1 MITRFES
8 LIQVE
13 DHLSSSNLITNMYFN
28 LEPKLLAWP
37 KLLLCKLIFSKCY
50 LCDLCV
56 ILYMYAL
63 QLSQESRKLLVCI
76 FIFATHG

>member
-50 LCDLCV
+50 LCV

>member
-1 MITRFES
+1 
-8 LIQVE
+8 
-13 DHLSSSNLITNMYFN
+13 MYFN
-28 LEPKLLAWP
+28 LEPKLLVWP

-50 LCDLCV
+50 LCV
-56 ILYMYAL
+56 ILYVYAL